1 MSPGRFSSTSSE
13 ANAPPGNRDS
23 SKHERVDESLM
34 TQNIL
39 KEKINFERARI
50 ARRWCI
56 GRVTGSWM
64 RY

>member
-1 MSPGRFSSTSSE
+1 MSPGRFSSTSGE
-13 ANAPPGNRDS
+13 INASPGIGDS
-23 SKHERVDESLM
+23 FKHEHIDESLM
-34 TQNIL
+34 TQKIL

-56 GRVTGSWM
+56 GRGTRSYM